1 MELRRA
7 HRCEADAIRALLREN
22 ALPTDD
28 LDAAR
33 IGFVVAVDDGSLL
46 GVGGVEAFGD
56 AGLLRSLAVRSDQ
69 RGNGLGARL
78 VGALEAHAREE
89 GLAQLALLTTTAAS
103 FFAARGYREIA
114 RAAMPDALQAS
125 AEFRSLCPASATC
138 MLKSLVLSQ
147 SIDPDDRGLP
157 DSVRSARESH

>member
-1 MELRRA
+1 MELRLA
-7 HRCEADAIRALLREN
+7 HRHEADAIRVLLREN

-33 IGFVVAVDDGSLL
+33 IGFVVAVDDRGLL
-46 GVGGVEAFGD
+46 GVGGIEAFGD

-78 VGALEAHAREE
+78 VGALEAQARME
-89 GLAQLALLTTTAAS
+89 GLAQLALLTTTAAP

-114 RAAMPDALQAS
+114 RVAMPDALQAS

-147 SIDPDDRGLP
+147 
-157 DSVRSARESH
+157 